1 MRDIK
6 VVKMVLKSYLLYQKN
21 EGLPY
26 SSPNTLILLKIRAN
40 QERPFKPSNTDF
52 LTSVNMIKTKVG

>member
-1 MRDIK
+1 
-6 VVKMVLKSYLLYQKN
+6 MVLKSYLLYQKN

-52 LTSVNMIKTKVG
+52 LTSVNMIKKKVG